1 MKGLCYIGE
10 PTPVLRTDLPIP
22 EPQKGESLIKI
33 TFAAI
38 CSTDREVLAGYK
50 PDFRGVMGHE
60 FVGVVEKSEDASLV
74 GARVV
79 GELNAGCGECIY
91 CRTGREN
98 HCIHRRVIG
107 LNEKDGCFAEYMT
120 LRTDLL
126 HRVPDDLPDEV
137 AIFTEPLAAA
147 LEIPDKV
154 HVRPSEPV
162 AVVGDGR
169 LALMIAQ
176 VLSLTGAEVVVAG
189 KHPEKLER
197 FKPFA
202 RTEMG
207 EDETFELVVDASG
220 SPSGFETARK
230 LVRHRGKLVLKS
242 TFAEKTPMNLADF
255 VVNEVTLIGSR
266 CGPFEPALRLLKRGL
281 VTLPPIELYPMEEWD
296 AAFKSRAFKS
306 GFRMK

>member
-1 MKGLCYIGE
+1 MKGLCYTGE
-10 PTPVLRTDLPIP
+10 PRPVFRTDLPVP
-22 EPQKGESLIKI
+22 EPGERESLIK
-33 TFAAI
+33 TRLAAI

-60 FVGVVEKSEDASLV
+60 FVGTVERSPDPSLI

-91 CRTGREN
+91 CRTGREG

-107 LNEKDGCFAEYMT
+107 LADKDGCFAEYMT

-126 HRVPDDLPDEV
+126 HRIPDGLPDEV
-137 AIFTEPLAAA
+137 AVFCEPLAAA

-154 HVRPSEPV
+154 HVRPSEPA

-176 VLSLTGAEVVVAG
+176 VLALTGAEVVVAG

-197 FKPFA
+197 FRPFA
-202 RTEMG
+202 RTELR

-220 SPSGFETARK
+220 SASGFETARR
-230 LVRHRGKLVLKS
+230 LVRHRGTLVLKS

-255 VVNEVTLIGSR
+255 VVNEVTLVGSR
-266 CGPFEPALRLLKRGL
+266 CGPFEPALRLLERGL
-281 VTLPPIELYPMEEWD
+281 VTLPPIELYPIEKYE
-296 AAFKSRAFKS
+296 AAFASRAFKS
-306 GFRMK
+306 GFRF